1 VRTRE
6 ERRGMATTYFMNDL
20 RVGLKIM
27 MDDAPCVVTVTD
39 FVKPG
44 KGQAFVRLKYKNLKT
59 GRVNE
64 RTLKAAETVGGADV
78 VDKEMQY
85 LYADGEHWYFMDQA
99 SYEQLAADA
108 AAMGDSMQWIKEEDL
123 CVVTLWEGAP
133 IVVTPPNF
141 VVLEVV
147 ETDPGLRGDTSSG
160 GSKPATFETGA
171 VVRVPLFVQ
180 IGDRIRVD
188 TRTGEYV
195 SRA

>member
-1 VRTRE
+1 
-6 ERRGMATTYFMNDL
+6 MATTYFMNDL
-20 RVGLKIM
+20 RVGYKIM
-27 MDDAPCVVTVTD
+27 MDGDPCVIVGTD

-59 GRVNE
+59 QRVNE
-64 RTLKAAETVGGADV
+64 RTLKAAETVEGADV

-85 LYADGEHWYFMDQA
+85 LYSDGEHCYFMDQT

-108 AAMGDSMQWIKEEDL
+108 AAMGDSAQWIKEEDL
-123 CVVTLWEGAP
+123 CVVTLWEGLP

-141 VVLEVV
+141 VYLEVV
-147 ETDPGLRGDTSSG
+147 ETDPGMRGDTSSG
-160 GSKPATFETGA
+160 GSKPATLSTGA
-171 VVRVPLFVQ
+171 VVRVPLFIQ
-180 IGDRIRVD
+180 IGEKLKVD

>member
-1 VRTRE
+1 
-6 ERRGMATTYFMNDL
+6 MATTYFMNDL

-27 MDDAPCVVTVTD
+27 MDNDPCVVTATD

-44 KGQAFVRLKYKNLKT
+44 KGQAFVRLKYRNLKS

-64 RTLKAAETVGGADV
+64 KTLKAAETVGGADV

-85 LYADGEHWYFMDQA
+85 LYGDGQHWYFMDQS
-99 SYEQLAADA
+99 SYEQLAADSA
-108 AAMGDSMQWIKEEDL
+108 AVGDSMQWLKEEDL

-141 VVLEVV
+141 VVLEIV
-147 ETDPGLRGDTSSG
+147 ETDPGVRGDTSSG
-160 GSKPATFETGA
+160 GSKPAKLETGA

-180 IGDRIRVD
+180 LGERIKID

-195 SRA
+195 SRG

>member
-1 VRTRE
+1 
-6 ERRGMATTYFMNDL
+6 MASYNMNQV

-27 MDDAPCVVTVTD
+27 MDNSPCVIVDTD
-39 FVKPG
+39 VVKPG
-44 KGQAFVRLKYKNLKT
+44 KGQAFTRIRYKNYKT

-64 RTLKAAETVGGADV
+64 VTIKASDSVEGADV

-85 LYADGEHWYFMDQA
+85 LYSDGDMWYFMDQET
-99 SYEQLAADA
+99 YEQVGTHKEEVGDA
-108 AAMGDSMQWIKEEDL
+108 AQWLKEEDI
-123 CVVTLWEGAP
+123 CSVTLFEGNP

-141 VVLEVV
+141 VYLEIV
-147 ETDPGLRGDTSSG
+147 ETDPGMKGDTSSG
-160 GSKPATFETGA
+160 GNKPATTDTGA

-180 IGDRIRVD
+180 IGEKIKVD

>member
-1 VRTRE
+1 
-6 ERRGMATTYFMNDL
+6 MNQV

-27 MDDAPCVVTVTD
+27 MDNAPCVIVDTD
-39 FVKPG
+39 VVKPG
-44 KGQAFVRLKYKNLKT
+44 KGQAFTRIRYKNYKT

-64 RTLKAAETVGGADV
+64 VTIKASDSVEGADV

-85 LYADGEHWYFMDQA
+85 LYSDGDMWYFMDQET
-99 SYEQLAADA
+99 YEQVGTHKEEVGDA
-108 AAMGDSMQWIKEEDL
+108 AQWLKEEDV
-123 CVVTLWEGAP
+123 CSVTLFEGNP

-141 VVLEVV
+141 VYLEIVD
-147 ETDPGLRGDTSSG
+147 TDPGMKGDTSSG
-160 GSKPATFETGA
+160 GNKPATTDTGA

-180 IGDRIRVD
+180 IGEKIKVD